1 MNANSN
7 APSLPNYPIE
17 SLLGSGGFGSSY
29 LARRESDG
37 LACVVKVLAW
47 DRLKDWKSLEL
58 FEREAKVLQGLSHPQ
73 IPQFL
78 EYIQQDQTLCL
89 VQSYVP
95 GQSLEQWLKQKG
107 NFTHSHVL
115 DLALSL
121 TEILVYL
128 QKFSPP
134 LIHRDIKPGNIIID
148 NRDQPHLIDFGA
160 VRDTLNPATEAGGS
174 TVVGTFGYMA
184 PEQFQG
190 KAYPASDIYSL
201 GVTLIYAL
209 TRKAPEELEST
220 GLQLNFR
227 PWVKLPEAFADVL
240 EKMIAPDW
248 QHRYPDAKALQ
259 TDLLALK
266 AGKPTSLQVQK
277 NVWTE
282 PLPAKYRTYLL
293 LGGITFLLFAVLWQ
307 MFSPVS
313 QKNREEIRKKIERT
327 YEEQYRERYGPL
339 PQKSPG

>member
-7 APSLPNYPIE
+7 SPSLPNYQIE

-29 LARRESDG
+29 LARRQSDG
-37 LACVVKVLAW
+37 LPCVVKVLAW

-73 IPQFL
+73 VPPFV
-78 EYIQQDQTLCL
+78 EYIQQDQSLCL
-89 VQSYVP
+89 VQGYIP
-95 GQSLEQWLKQKG
+95 GQSLDQRLEKKG
-107 NFTHSHVL
+107 NLTPAQAL
-115 DLALSL
+115 DLALSV

-128 QKFSPP
+128 QGFSPP
-134 LIHRDIKPGNIIID
+134 LIHRDIKPGNLILD
-148 NRDQPHLIDFGA
+148 AKDRPFLIDFGA
-160 VRDTLNPATEAGGS
+160 VRDTLTQGPKGGS

-190 KAYPASDIYSL
+190 RAYPATDIYSL

-209 TRKAPEELEST
+209 TRKSPEELENN
-220 GLQLNFR
+220 GLSLLFR
-227 PWVKLPEAFADVL
+227 PWVQLPEAFADVL

-248 QHRYPDAKALQ
+248 QHRYTDALALQ
-259 TDLLALK
+259 ADLLALK
-266 AGKPTSLQVQK
+266 AGKPTSLQVKK

-293 LGGITFLLFAVLWQ
+293 LGGIGFLLFAVLWQ

-313 QKNREEIRKKIERT
+313 QRNREEIRKKIERT

-339 PQKSPG
+339 PQKSQ